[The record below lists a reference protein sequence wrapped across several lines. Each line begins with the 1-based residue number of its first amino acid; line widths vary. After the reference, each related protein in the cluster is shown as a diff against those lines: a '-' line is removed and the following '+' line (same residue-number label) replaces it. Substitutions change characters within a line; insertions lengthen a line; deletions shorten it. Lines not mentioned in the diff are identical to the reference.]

1 MTKALIMAKQFKIPY
16 KEYEHNPE
24 IANMYENTVAI

>member
-1 MTKALIMAKQFKIPY
+1 MIKALIMAKQFEIPY

-24 IANMYENTVAI
+24 IGNMYGNTVAI